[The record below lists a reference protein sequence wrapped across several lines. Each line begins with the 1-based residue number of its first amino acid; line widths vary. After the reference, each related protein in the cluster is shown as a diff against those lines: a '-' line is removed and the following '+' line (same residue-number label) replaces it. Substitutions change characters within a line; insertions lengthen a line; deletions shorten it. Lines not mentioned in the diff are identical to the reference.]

1 LESVTEDLLAR
12 FGVYGGTIAVAFI
25 AGIFPIASIELF
37 LVGISVAIAPSF
49 PTQFVGRQ
57 LAATS
62 PQVAKTICYF
72 AGEAALERGRV
83 GKKLQEWRPR
93 IEKWNKAPYLVM
105 TLGAAIGLPPLYLLA
120 FIAEPIMKMRFIP
133 FTLIVFTGRLARFIF
148 LAGIPLVL

>member
-1 LESVTEDLLAR
+1 MTDDLLAR
-12 FGVYGGTIAVAFI
+12 FGIYGGTLLVAFI
-25 AGIFPIASIELF
+25 AGLFPIASIELF
-37 LVGISVAIAPSF
+37 LVGLSVAITPSF
-49 PTQFVGRQ
+49 STLFVLCL
-57 LAATS
+57 LAALGH
-62 PQVAKTICYF
+62 QVAKTICYY

-105 TLGAAIGLPPLYLLA
+105 VLGATVGLPPMYLLG

-133 FTLIVFTGRLARFIF
+133 YTLIVFIGRLGRFIF